1 MNWLKKN
8 ILEWAL
14 NKVKDEGR
22 KNIGPIHVGALGAT
36 TTTRDESYRSDPL
49 SNCEQLRFTI
59 INVDNGTLVRMETHR
74 PEDEYTVRQGGPRR
88 GPPTFIVK
96 DGENVQDVVVR
107 LLGIAALE
115 RS

>member
-1 MNWLKKN
+1 MNWLKKQVM
-8 ILEWAL
+8 EWAL
-14 NKVKDEGR
+14 SQVKSEGR
-22 KNIGPIHVGALGAT
+22 KNIGPIHIGAMTASEPSA
-36 TTTRDESYRSDPL
+36 RNDPL

-74 PEDEYTVRQGGPRR
+74 PQDEYVPHPSSRR

>member
-1 MNWLKKN
+1 MNWFKKQA
-8 ILEWAL
+8 IDWAMRQQERK
-14 NKVKDEGR
+14 KVELAYRGEQLQAVTSWDEV
-22 KNIGPIHVGALGAT
+22 K
-36 TTTRDESYRSDPL
+36 RSDPL

-74 PEDEYTVRQGGPRR
+74 PQDEYVPHPSSRR

-96 DGENVQDVVVR
+96 DGENVQDVVIR

>member
-1 MNWLKKN
+1 MNWLKKKA
-8 ILEWAL
+8 IDWAMRQQERK
-14 NKVKDEGR
+14 KVELAYRGESLLST
-22 KNIGPIHVGALGAT
+22 G
-36 TTTRDESYRSDPL
+36 RDEVSRSDPL

-74 PEDEYTVRQGGPRR
+74 PHDEYVPHPGSRR

-96 DGENVQDVVVR
+96 DGENVYDVVIR

>member
-8 ILEWAL
+8 IVEWAL
-14 NKVKDEGR
+14 NQVKNEGR
-22 KNIGPIHVGALGAT
+22 KNIGSISTASLSAVT
-36 TTTRDESYRSDPL
+36 SWDEVKRSDPL
-49 SNCEQLRFTI
+49 SSCEQLRFTI
-59 INVDNGTLVRMETHR
+59 INVDNGTLVRMETYR
-74 PEDEYTVRQGGPRR
+74 PQDEYAPSSRQ

-96 DGENVQDVVVR
+96 DGEAVQDVVVR

>member
-14 NKVKDEGR
+14 SKVKDEGR
-22 KNIGPIHVGALGAT
+22 KNIGPIHVGALGVTASS
-36 TTTRDESYRSDPL
+36 RDESYRSDPL
-49 SNCEQLRFTI
+49 GNCEQLRFTI

-74 PEDEYTVRQGGPRR
+74 PQDEYVPHPSSRR

-96 DGENVQDVVVR
+96 DGEAVQDVVVR

>member
-1 MNWLKKN
+1 MNWFKKQ
-8 ILEWAL
+8 IIDWAL
-14 NKVKDEGR
+14 HQQERKKVELKYRG
-22 KNIGPIHVGALGAT
+22 
-36 TTTRDESYRSDPL
+36 ESLESMTSSGRSDPL

-74 PEDEYTVRQGGPRR
+74 PQDEYVPHPSSRR

>member
-14 NKVKDEGR
+14 NKVKNENR
-22 KNIGPIHVGALGAT
+22 KKVELTYRG
-36 TTTRDESYRSDPL
+36 ESLEPMTSSGRSDPL

-59 INVDNGTLVRMETHR
+59 INVDNGTLVRMDSYH
-74 PEDEYTVRQGGPRR
+74 PQDEYAPRPSTRQ

-96 DGENVQDVVVR
+96 DGEAVQDVVVR

>member
-1 MNWLKKN
+1 MNWFKKQ
-8 ILEWAL
+8 IMEWAL
-14 NKVKDEGR
+14 SQVKNEGR
-22 KNIGPIHVGALGAT
+22 KKVELTYRGEPLEPMTSSG
-36 TTTRDESYRSDPL
+36 RSDPL
-49 SNCEQLRFTI
+49 SNYEQLRFTV

-74 PEDEYTVRQGGPRR
+74 PQDEYVPHPGSRR

>member
-8 ILEWAL
+8 IMEWAL
-14 NKVKDEGR
+14 AQTKNEGR
-22 KNIGPIHVGALGAT
+22 KKVDLTYRGESLLSTTKGEALRA
-36 TTTRDESYRSDPL
+36 DPL

-59 INVDNGTLVRMETHR
+59 INVDNGTLVRMETYR
-74 PEDEYTVRQGGPRR
+74 PQDEYAPRPGSRQ

-96 DGENVQDVVVR
+96 DDEKVQDVVVR

>member
-8 ILEWAL
+8 IMEWAL
-14 NKVKDEGR
+14 KQVKNEGR
-22 KNIGPIHVGALGAT
+22 KKVDITYRGESLLT
-36 TTTRDESYRSDPL
+36 TGEDARRSDPL

-59 INVDNGTLVRMETHR
+59 INVDNGTLVRMETYR
-74 PEDEYTVRQGGPRR
+74 PQDEYAPRPGSRQ

-96 DGENVQDVVVR
+96 DGEAVQDVVVR

-115 RS
+115 RP

>member
-1 MNWLKKN
+1 MNWFKKQ
-8 ILEWAL
+8 IIDWAMRQQERK
-14 NKVKDEGR
+14 KVALAYRGEQLQATSWDEV
-22 KNIGPIHVGALGAT
+22 K
-36 TTTRDESYRSDPL
+36 RSDPL

-74 PEDEYTVRQGGPRR
+74 PQDDFAVRSSSYK

-96 DGENVQDVVVR
+96 DDEKVQDVVIR

>member
-8 ILEWAL
+8 IMEWAL
-14 NKVKDEGR
+14 KQTKNEGR
-22 KNIGPIHVGALGAT
+22 KKVDITYRGESLLT
-36 TTTRDESYRSDPL
+36 TGRDEVVRSDPL

-74 PEDEYTVRQGGPRR
+74 QEDQYTLRAGPPRT
-88 GPPTFIVK
+88 PPTFIVK
-96 DGENVQDVVVR
+96 DGEAVQDVVVR

>member
-14 NKVKDEGR
+14 NKVKNQNR
-22 KNIGPIHVGALGAT
+22 KKVELTYRG
-36 TTTRDESYRSDPL
+36 ESLEPMTSSGRSDPL

-74 PEDEYTVRQGGPRR
+74 PHDEYVPHPGSRR

>member
-8 ILEWAL
+8 IMEWAL
-14 NKVKDEGR
+14 AQTKNEGR
-22 KNIGPIHVGALGAT
+22 KKVDLTYRGEPLLSTG
-36 TTTRDESYRSDPL
+36 RDEVLRADPL
-49 SNCEQLRFTI
+49 SNFEQLRFTI

-74 PEDEYTVRQGGPRR
+74 PQDEYVPHPGSRR

-96 DGENVQDVVVR
+96 DGEAVQDVVVR

>member
-8 ILEWAL
+8 IMEWAL
-14 NKVKDEGR
+14 KQVKNEGR
-22 KNIGPIHVGALGAT
+22 KKVDITYRGESLLT
-36 TTTRDESYRSDPL
+36 TGEDARRSDPL

-74 PEDEYTVRQGGPRR
+74 QEDQYTVRAGPPRT
-88 GPPTFIVK
+88 PPTFIVK
-96 DGENVQDVVVR
+96 DGEAVQDVVVR

>member
-1 MNWLKKN
+1 MNWFKKQ
-8 ILEWAL
+8 IMEWAL
-14 NKVKDEGR
+14 SQVKNESR
-22 KNIGPIHVGALGAT
+22 KNIGPIHVGALGAST
-36 TTTRDESYRSDPL
+36 YGRDEIKHSDAL

-59 INVDNGTLVRMETHR
+59 INVDNGTLVRMETYR
-74 PEDEYTVRQGGPRR
+74 PQDEYVPHPGSRR

-96 DGENVQDVVVR
+96 DGEAVQDVVVR

>member
-8 ILEWAL
+8 FMEWAL
-14 NKVKDEGR
+14 AQTKNEGR
-22 KNIGPIHVGALGAT
+22 KKVDLTYRGESLLSTG
-36 TTTRDESYRSDPL
+36 RDEVRLSDPL

-74 PEDEYTVRQGGPRR
+74 PEDEYTARAGPRR

>member
-8 ILEWAL
+8 IMEWAL
-14 NKVKDEGR
+14 KQVKNEGR
-22 KNIGPIHVGALGAT
+22 KKVDLTYRGESLLSTG
-36 TTTRDESYRSDPL
+36 RDEVVRSDPL

-74 PEDEYTVRQGGPRR
+74 PQDEYVPHPGSRR

>member
-14 NKVKDEGR
+14 NKVKNENR
-22 KNIGPIHVGALGAT
+22 KKVELTYRG
-36 TTTRDESYRSDPL
+36 ESLESMTSSGRSDPL

-74 PEDEYTVRQGGPRR
+74 QEDNYTVRAGPPRT
-88 GPPTFIVK
+88 PTFIVK
-96 DGENVQDVVVR
+96 DGETVQDVVVR

>member
-1 MNWLKKN
+1 MNWFKKKA
-8 ILEWAL
+8 IDWAMRQQERKKVELTYRGESLEPMTSS
-14 NKVKDEGR
+14 G
-22 KNIGPIHVGALGAT
+22 
-36 TTTRDESYRSDPL
+36 RSDAL

-88 GPPTFIVK
+88 PPVFIVK
-96 DGENVQDVVVR
+96 DGENVQDVVIR

>member
-8 ILEWAL
+8 IMEWAL
-14 NKVKDEGR
+14 KQVKNEGR
-22 KNIGPIHVGALGAT
+22 KKVDLTYRGESLLSTG
-36 TTTRDESYRSDPL
+36 RDEVVRSDPL

-59 INVDNGTLVRMETHR
+59 INVDNGTLVRMETYR
-74 PEDEYTVRQGGPRR
+74 PQDEYAPRPGSRQG
-88 GPPTFIVK
+88 PPIFIVK
-96 DGENVQDVVVR
+96 DDEKVQDVVVR

>member
-8 ILEWAL
+8 IMEWAL
-14 NKVKDEGR
+14 KQVKNEGR
-22 KNIGPIHVGALGAT
+22 KNIGPINTASLSTVT
-36 TTTRDESYRSDPL
+36 SWDEVKRSDAL

-59 INVDNGTLVRMETHR
+59 INVDNGTRVRMETHR
-74 PEDEYTVRQGGPRR
+74 QEDQYTVRAGPPRT
-88 GPPTFIVK
+88 PPTFIVK
-96 DGENVQDVVVR
+96 DGEAVQDVVVR

>member
-8 ILEWAL
+8 IMEWAL
-14 NKVKDEGR
+14 KKVKNEAR
-22 KNIGPIHVGALGAT
+22 KNIGSINTGLMAT
-36 TTTRDESYRSDPL
+36 TVDEVRRSDAL

-59 INVDNGTLVRMETHR
+59 INVDNGTLVRMETYR
-74 PEDEYTVRQGGPRR
+74 PQDEYVPHPGSRR

-96 DGENVQDVVVR
+96 DDEKVQDVVVR

>member
-1 MNWLKKN
+1 MNWFKKQ
-8 ILEWAL
+8 IMEWAL
-14 NKVKDEGR
+14 SQVKNEGR
-22 KNIGPIHVGALGAT
+22 KNIGSIHVGALSS
-36 TTTRDESYRSDPL
+36 TRDEVQRSDPL

-74 PEDEYTVRQGGPRR
+74 PEDEYIVRSGPRR

-96 DGENVQDVVVR
+96 DNETVQDVVVR

>member
-1 MNWLKKN
+1 MNWFKKQ
-8 ILEWAL
+8 IMEWAL
-14 NKVKDEGR
+14 SQEKSEAHKHTSPMLAANTITSWDE
-22 KNIGPIHVGALGAT
+22 
-36 TTTRDESYRSDPL
+36 TRRSDAL
-49 SNCEQLRFTI
+49 SSCSQLRFTI

-74 PEDEYTVRQGGPRR
+74 PQDEYVPHPSSRR

>member
-1 MNWLKKN
+1 MNWFKKQ
-8 ILEWAL
+8 IMEWAL
-14 NKVKDEGR
+14 SQVKNENRKKVELTYRGDSLEPMTSSG
-22 KNIGPIHVGALGAT
+22 
-36 TTTRDESYRSDPL
+36 RSDPL

-74 PEDEYTVRQGGPRR
+74 PQDEYVPHPSSRR

>member
-36 TTTRDESYRSDPL
+36 ASSRDESYRSDPL

-59 INVDNGTLVRMETHR
+59 INVDNGTLVRMDSYH
-74 PEDEYTVRQGGPRR
+74 PQDEYAPRPSSRR

>member
-1 MNWLKKN
+1 MNWLKKQFM
-8 ILEWAL
+8 EWAL
-14 NKVKDEGR
+14 AQTKTESR
-22 KNIGPIHVGALGAT
+22 KNIGSIHVGAMT
-36 TTTRDESYRSDPL
+36 SSRDEVSRSDPL

-74 PEDEYTVRQGGPRR
+74 PHDEYVPHPGSRR

>member
-1 MNWLKKN
+1 MNWFKKQ
-8 ILEWAL
+8 IMEWAL
-14 NKVKDEGR
+14 SQVKNESR
-22 KNIGPIHVGALGAT
+22 KNIGPINIGAIGAT
-36 TTTRDESYRSDPL
+36 ATTRDESYRSDPL

-74 PEDEYTVRQGGPRR
+74 PQDEYVPHPSSRR

-96 DGENVQDVVVR
+96 DDENVQDVVVR

-115 RS
+115 RL